1 LKAGQPPAPSP
12 QPRERAQR
20 ASNNWTVATRSLLR
34 SRSTSKLLDRAAT
47 FLSKHSGQS
56 EILILAPT
64 RAAAHELAITA
75 FQNGCQ
81 GIHAFTLIQLAA
93 HLAVQPMGRRALAP
107 ISRLG
112 IEAIAT
118 RIVNAAHRSKKLRY
132 FSPVAQ
138 TPGFPRALAHTIA
151 ELRLQNVPTREL
163 PSIGPPGQD
172 LAHLIELYEQEL
184 EQRSLADLP
193 VLLAIAAEE
202 AASNANRFT
211 GLPILILDL
220 TVESESHEKFLA
232 ALIEKSPD
240 VVATAITGD
249 EQSIAA
255 VLKVAPEDLDAE
267 PTITT
272 LDRVRAWLFSPEQ
285 PPAAPP
291 DPELLFSA
299 PGESL
304 ECVEIARR
312 IRALAAQGTPFD
324 RMAILL
330 RNVEQY
336 QPLIEEALR
345 RAAIPGY
352 FSRGA
357 ARPDPAGRAFLA
369 LLACASDG
377 CSASRFAEYLSLG
390 QLPPVD
396 QNGAP
401 IKPISQWVPPDDEI
415 LANFSSAP
423 PLPETTA
430 PPNPMDETTLAVP
443 IGWEKLLVDAAVIGG
458 HPRWARRLRGLRA
471 ELQTQ
476 LRSLDKE
483 DQSHR
488 PHIERRIQQ
497 LTRLDHF
504 ALPLIDILGSLPKA
518 AQWGEWLDRLSDLA
532 QMALRY
538 PESVLAVLSEL
549 RPMGEVGPATLEEV
563 YDVLSEKMGSL
574 RSDPPRRRYGHV
586 FVGSIDEARGRAF
599 DAVFLP
605 GVAEGLFPRRA
616 LEDPLLLD
624 EHRIK
629 LQQTSYTLDI
639 SASPWGK
646 SPTCLLE
653 TQNHRIAR
661 ERMLLRSAAAAANQ
675 HLIVSYPRM
684 DVTEARPRVPSFYAL
699 EILRAAEGRLPSL
712 REFKERAASSAH
724 TRLDWPA
731 PSDPA
736 IAIDDAEYDLASL
749 QVALKLPSDVSKGSA
764 RYLMEV
770 NESLARSLRNRGRRW
785 RNRWTFADGLVDPDA
800 PTLEVLKAHRFS
812 QRSYSP
818 SSLQHFAACPYRF
831 LLQGIFQ
838 FQPRESP
845 VPLEQMDPLT
855 RGALFHEVQ
864 FQLFRKLKDTAL
876 LPISTATL
884 TQTLDLTDQVLDR
897 VAAEFE
903 DDLAPAIQRV
913 WKSEIEYVRTDLRG
927 WIQQV
932 AASPPDW
939 LPLHFEFAFGL
950 AASPHRDPHSTT
962 EEATILNGTRLRGAI
977 DLIEKHATRDILRVT
992 DHKTGKAPQNRPQY
1006 VGGGAILQP
1015 LLYALAAEQLLGRPV
1030 ESGSLF
1036 FCTQRGDFSTVSIPL
1051 DTQSRQRVARVLETI
1066 EHSVET
1072 GFLPAAPQA
1081 GACVICDYRPVC
1093 GPYEEQRSKRKQQDR
1108 LEPLITIRNLP

>member
-1 LKAGQPPAPSP
+1 
-12 QPRERAQR
+12 
-20 ASNNWTVATRSLLR
+20 
-34 SRSTSKLLDRAAT
+34 
-47 FLSKHSGQS
+47 
-56 EILILAPT
+56 
-64 RAAAHELAITA
+64 
-75 FQNGCQ
+75 
-81 GIHAFTLIQLAA
+81 
-93 HLAVQPMGRRALAP
+93 
-107 ISRLG
+107 
-112 IEAIAT
+112 
-118 RIVNAAHRSKKLRY
+118 
-132 FSPVAQ
+132 
-138 TPGFPRALAHTIA
+138 
-151 ELRLQNVPTREL
+151 
-163 PSIGPPGQD
+163 
-172 LAHLIELYEQEL
+172 LIELYEQEL

-193 VLLAIAAEE
+193 VLLALATEE
-202 AASNANRFT
+202 AAATANRFT
-211 GLPILILDL
+211 GLPILIVDL
-220 TVESESHEKFLA
+220 TLESESHEKFLA
-232 ALIEKSPD
+232 ALIEKSSD
-240 VVATAITGD
+240 VLASAISGA

-255 VLKVAPEDLDAE
+255 VLKIAPEDLDGE
-267 PTITT
+267 PAITT
-272 LDRVRAWLFSPEQ
+272 LDRVRAWLFSQDQ

-312 IRALAAQGTPFD
+312 IRTLAAQGTPFD
-324 RMAILL
+324 RIAILL

-336 QPLIEEALR
+336 QPLLEEALR
-345 RAAIPGY
+345 RGAIPGY

-369 LLACASDG
+369 LLACAGDG
-377 CSASRFAEYLSLG
+377 CSASRFAEYLSIG

-401 IKPISQWVPPDDEI
+401 IKPTLQWVPPDDEI

-423 PLPETTA
+423 PALETT
-430 PPNPMDETTLAVP
+430 PLQNSTDETTLAVP

-458 HPRWARRLRGLRA
+458 HHRWARRLRGLRA

-488 PHIERRIQQ
+488 PHIERRVQQ
-497 LTRLDHF
+497 LTRLEYF
-504 ALPLIDILGSLPKA
+504 ALPLIDILGSLPKEA
-518 AQWGEWLDRLSDLA
+518 HWGEWLDRLSDLA
-532 QMALRY
+532 RMALRQ

-574 RSDPPRRRYGHV
+574 RNDPPRRRYGHV

-605 GVAEGLFPRRA
+605 GLAEGLFPRRA

-629 LQQTSYTLDI
+629 LQ
-639 SASPWGK
+639 PNGK

-653 TQNHRIAR
+653 TQNQRIAR
-661 ERMLLRSAAAAANQ
+661 ERMLLRSAAAAAAQ
-675 HLIVSYPRM
+675 RFVVSYPRM

-712 REFKERAASSAH
+712 REFKERAATSSH

-731 PSDPA
+731 PADPA

-749 QVALKLPSDVSKGSA
+749 QAALKLSSDVSKGSA

-800 PTLEVLKAHRFS
+800 PTLDVLKAHRFS
-812 QRSYSP
+812 ERSYSP
-818 SSLQHFAACPYRF
+818 SSLQHFSACPYRF
-831 LLQGIFQ
+831 LLQAIFQ
-838 FQPRESP
+838 FQPREAP

-864 FQLFRKLKDTAL
+864 FQLFRKLKHAGL

-903 DDLAPAIQRV
+903 DNLAPAIQRV

-950 AASPHRDPHSTT
+950 AASSHRDPHSTT
-962 EEATILNGTRLRGAI
+962 DEAKILNGIRLRGAI

-1051 DTQSRQRVARVLETI
+1051 DTPSRQRMARVLETI
-1066 EHSVET
+1066 DNSVET
-1072 GFLPAAPQA
+1072 GFLPAAPQT
-1081 GACVICDYRPVC
+1081 GACAICDYRPVC
-1093 GPYEEQRSKRKQQDR
+1093 GPYEEQRSKRKQPDR